1 MFLNATEVFKLA
13 PIAEE
18 MPPERS
24 GGGIG
29 TESGLPVFK

>member
-1 MFLNATEVFKLA
+1 MLLNPNEVGKLA

-18 MPPERS
+18 IPPELC

-29 TESGLPVFK
+29 TESGLPI